1 MIFPTMLA
9 VQVVFLTIHINHF
22 NCPYIHLGN
31 NISEYK
37 IYAMKLAVDQNIM
50 ANPFESLMRCFI
62 MTIGE
67 FMELYKWLNV
77 CKAHISSVMGKV
89 RSL

>member
-1 MIFPTMLA
+1 MIFPTMFA
-9 VQVVFLTIHINHF
+9 IQVVFLTIHTSHTK
-22 NCPYIHLGN
+22 HLGN
-31 NISEYK
+31 NISDYK

-77 CKAHISSVMGKV
+77 CKAHITSIMGKV